1 MFEAK
6 MSEALTLKKIIEAIK
21 DLVTDV
27 NIDATPSGISLQAM
41 DSSHVALVS
50 LTLGS
55 MGFKEY
61 RADRAMTLGISVTN
75 LAKVLKLASNEDEI
89 TLRAEEEGSHLQI
102 TFENRRQEKR
112 TEFQLNL
119 ITLDSE
125 HLGIPETQYSSEVT
139 MNAQDFQKLC
149 KELHQLSETVQI
161 EASIQ
166 SIKFNVEGEV
176 GSGSVQIMTSGEDA
190 QRASAMAASQKKDGG
205 AGFEKVNL
213 SFALRYLNMFN
224 KASTL
229 CSNVKLML
237 ASDTPLVVEYEIES
251 LGSLK
256 YYLAPKINE
265 NE

>member
-1 MFEAK
+1 
-6 MSEALTLKKIIEAIK
+6 
-21 DLVTDV
+21 
-27 NIDATPSGISLQAM
+27 M
-41 DSSHVALVS
+41 D
-50 LTLGS
+50 S
-55 MGFKEY
+55 MGFEEY

-75 LAKVLKLASNEDEI
+75 LAKVLKLASNDDKI
-89 TLRAEEEGSHLQI
+89 TLRAEEEGSHLMI

-190 QRASAMAASQKKDGG
+190 ARASAMQASQNKKEGSS
-205 AGFEKVNL
+205 FEKVNL
-213 SFALRYLNMFN
+213 SFALPEHVQQ
-224 KASTL
+224 SEH
-229 CSNVKLML
+229 
-237 ASDTPLVVEYEIES
+237 PLQQREADAG
-251 LGSLK
+251 LGHPSRRRVR
-256 YYLAPKINE
+256 N
-265 NE
+265 